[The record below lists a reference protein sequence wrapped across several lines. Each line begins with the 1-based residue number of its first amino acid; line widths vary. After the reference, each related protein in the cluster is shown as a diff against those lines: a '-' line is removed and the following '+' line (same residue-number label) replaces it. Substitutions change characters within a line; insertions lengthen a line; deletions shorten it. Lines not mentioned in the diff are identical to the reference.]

1 MAGRLI
7 LALASLACLPLA
19 AGAQSL
25 ADPTR
30 PPGGGAEAKAVASTT
45 PAESAE
51 GLSAIVRRPGRR
63 AAALINGELVELGG
77 VVSGTKLVRIGE
89 DSVVLEGPNG
99 RETLMLTPG
108 IAKIVAK
115 PGKRA
120 TGDAAGTKTTK

>member
-1 MAGRLI
+1 MADRLI
-7 LALASLACLPLA
+7 LLLLACLPAVALA
-19 AGAQSL
+19 QAL

-30 PPGGGAEAKAVASTT
+30 PPGGGDAVHAAT
-45 PAESAE
+45 PAGTAAETSE
-51 GLSAIVRRPGRR
+51 GLSAIVRRPGRK

-115 PGKRA
+115 PGKHA
-120 TGDAAGTKTTK
+120 PGDVAGTKAMK

>member
-1 MAGRLI
+1 MARRLSAI
-7 LALASLACLPLA
+7 LALLVGAPLTV
-19 AGAQSL
+19 GAQVLS
-25 ADPTR
+25 DPTR
-30 PPGGGAEAKAVASTT
+30 PPGGFTESKV
-45 PAESAE
+45 PAATAPSDVPE

-63 AAALINGELVELGG
+63 AAAVINGELVELGG
-77 VVSGTKLVRIGE
+77 FVSDTKLVRIGE

-120 TGDAAGTKTTK
+120 ATDKTTK